1 MEYFK
6 DCMTEEQLRARYK
19 ELVIKLH
26 PDRNPDNPNA
36 KDEFQEMQQQY
47 EERKAE
53 LKGDYTKARK
63 GRERRE
69 REERERRERE
79 RKEQA
84 RRKVEQVV
92 EQARLNRQKSHR
104 ELKAGDYI
112 YAKGVEFT
120 RSMFEWE
127 RLTIDELLEVAV
139 KNGVKDECVVMV
151 ETIVD
156 MSDAELVKGRMS
168 NAIPDGI
175 WGGWE
180 VLQTSDGARKGK
192 RVAKVVMFRSEHYCV
207 FGNPLGDQVI
217 DSYYLHPEFETMFSD
232 MISGIRERLEQ
243 AAQEKA
249 RIEAERKAKLLA
261 EQTPLIEEW
270 KDKLIMVSRGLNAAE
285 RKKVAVDNFK
295 TVLKHKFP
303 GVKFNVRLD
312 KYGDACVKWEDGP
325 LMDDVGKVVGLF
337 DIFGKMI
344 SFSENTPWVER
355 FGGLTM
361 GSLERNMSVL
371 TKARILQDLGQ
382 VTEAFRE
389 CEMNDD
395 VELSE
400 FDWMMLHALV
410 GVSVGDPDA
419 KLCMSTLHADG
430 RRTVTPAQAVRYV
443 FNHTGYAKA
452 KPAKKKQTA

>member
-6 DCMTEEQLRARYK
+6 DCMTEEQLKARYK

-53 LKGDYTKARK
+53 LNGDYTKARK

-112 YAKGVEFT
+112 YAKGVEWD
-120 RSMFEWE
+120 RSFDKFNMTASDVIFM
-127 RLTIDELLEVAV
+127 AAS
-139 KNGVKDECVVMV
+139 KGVKDECVVLI
-151 ETIVD
+151 ETIFEC
-156 MSDAELVKGRMS
+156 SDKDFF
-168 NAIPDGI
+168 NAYFHQFLSGDV

-180 VLQTSDGARKGK
+180 VLQTADGSRKGK
-192 RVAKVVMFRSEHYCV
+192 RVAKVVMYRSEHYCI
-207 FGNPLGDQVI
+207 FGNPMGDQMVNE
-217 DSYYLHPEFETMFSD
+217 YYFRHDYDTMFSANLA
-232 MISGIRERLEQ
+232 IVRAQLERE
-243 AAQEKA
+243 A
-249 RIEAERKAKLLA
+249 RAKERAEAERRAKLLA

-270 KDKLIMVSRGLNAAE
+270 KDKLIMVSRGLNDAE

-325 LMDDVGKVVGLF
+325 LMGDVEKVIGLF

-344 SFSENTPWVER
+344 SFSEKTPWVER

-361 GSLERNMSVL
+361 GSMERNMSVL

-389 CEMNDD
+389 CEMHDD